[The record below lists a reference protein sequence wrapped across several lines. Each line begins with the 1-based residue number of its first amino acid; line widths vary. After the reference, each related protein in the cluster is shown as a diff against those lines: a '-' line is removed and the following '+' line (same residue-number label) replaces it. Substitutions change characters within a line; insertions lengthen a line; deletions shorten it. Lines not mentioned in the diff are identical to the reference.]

1 VPQFPDRQGR
11 KLTDFNDLAAHP
23 GGGLHVVRQQIE
35 SAIAKAGWGGAAK
48 LGGAGVAPAAAL
60 PPTAKSEVG
69 NAWKRRD
76 AVSVMGLDDAVD
88 RYHPIDDGT
97 GEYLFDYWTRRM
109 VKVRQMLALLPPGVR
124 LDDVKRHPT
133 WIGRGAVYLDQVGF
147 DPSEQ
152 DQQTK
157 LNTWTGWPMQ
167 PKAGGC
173 GLLLELITYLCNEEG
188 RGEEI
193 GAWLLKWMA
202 YPLQNPGAKMASAV
216 IMHGPQGTGKTTV
229 FLTLAKIYGDY
240 SAILD
245 QKALDDKFNADWAN
259 KLFVLAEE
267 VVNGSDKWQLKNELK
282 TLVTGEWVRVNPKN
296 LAAYRQRN
304 RMQLAFLSNESQP
317 LPLDNDDRRHLVV
330 YTPPDL
336 GGEFYDE
343 LWQELN
349 NGGTEA
355 FYHHLMHLDL
365 EGFHTHS
372 RPPMTAA
379 KQALIDLS
387 KPSDELFFD
396 LWGAGETDYPLIPCT
411 TEQAY
416 RAYDRWCRANG
427 ERHPRA
433 LKFFANHV
441 SRRKGWS
448 INRHRV
454 YRSEDCLDGMTNAK
468 TFLFPPDQLLQQH
481 GSPKPPDRTE
491 AQWLTACWFR
501 FEKTLEP
508 AP

>member
-1 VPQFPDRQGR
+1 
-11 KLTDFNDLAAHP
+11 
-23 GGGLHVVRQQIE
+23 
-35 SAIAKAGWGGAAK
+35 
-48 LGGAGVAPAAAL
+48 
-60 PPTAKSEVG
+60 
-69 NAWKRRD
+69 
-76 AVSVMGLDDAVD
+76 
-88 RYHPIDDGT
+88 
-97 GEYLFDYWTRRM
+97 M
-109 VKVRQMLALLPPGVR
+109 VKVKQMLALLPPGVR

-133 WIGRGAVYLDQVGF
+133 WVERGAVYLDQVGF
-147 DPSEQ
+147 DPSEK
-152 DQQTK
+152 DPQTR

-173 GLLLELITYLCNEEG
+173 GLLLELIAYLCNEEG

-193 GAWLLKWMA
+193 STWLLKWMA

-296 LAAYRQRN
+296 MAAYRQRN
-304 RMQLAFLSNESQP
+304 RLQLAFLSNESQP

-336 GGEFYDE
+336 GGNFYDD
-343 LWQELN
+343 LWRELN
-349 NGGTEA
+349 SGGTEA
-355 FYHHLMHLDL
+355 FYHHLLSLDL

-387 KPSDELFFD
+387 KPSDELFLD
-396 LWGAGETDYPLIPCT
+396 LWEAGETDYPLIPCT

-448 INRHRV
+448 KNRHCV
-454 YRSEDCLDGMTNAK
+454 YRSEDCLDGLGNAK
-468 TFLFPPDQLLQQH
+468 TFIFPPEKLLQEH
-481 GSPKPPDRTE
+481 GIQKPPDRTE
-491 AQWLTACWFR
+491 VQWLTTCWFH
-501 FEKTLEP
+501 FEKTLDL